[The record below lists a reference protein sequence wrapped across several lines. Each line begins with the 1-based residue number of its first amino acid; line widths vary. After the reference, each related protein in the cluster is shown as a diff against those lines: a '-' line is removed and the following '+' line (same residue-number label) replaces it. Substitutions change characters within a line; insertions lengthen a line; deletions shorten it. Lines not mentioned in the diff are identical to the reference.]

1 MYIIHDSIM
10 IKAIIFDL
18 DGVLVDATDWHFEA
32 LNNALH
38 LFGYEINKQ
47 EHYTVYNALP
57 TMKKLHLL
65 TERKGF
71 PSGLHEVVKRLK
83 RKYTDQYVEQY
94 CRPSYEKQIML
105 THLKDQGLK
114 LAVCSNAQKYSVL
127 NMLKKS
133 QIDHFFDLIVG
144 NDEGYKP
151 KPDSEIYLAAF
162 KKLGVKPNEVVI
174 VEDAPHGVKAAKGSG
189 ANVIE
194 VVGYD
199 QVNLAIFNKYL

>member
-1 MYIIHDSIM
+1 MTSMM
-10 IKAIIFDL
+10 IKAVIFDL
-18 DGVLVDATDWHFEA
+18 DGVLIDATEWHFEA
-32 LNNALH
+32 LNEALH
-38 LFGYEINKQ
+38 LFGYEISKQ
-47 EHYTVYNALP
+47 DHLTVYNGLP
-57 TMKKLHLL
+57 TTEKLNLL

-83 RKYTDQYVEQY
+83 RKYTDQLVDQF

-105 THLKDQGLK
+105 THLKNRGIK

-133 QIDHFFDLIVG
+133 QVDHFFDLIIG

-151 KPDSEIYLAAF
+151 KPNSEIYLAAF
-162 KKLGVKPNEVVI
+162 KKLGVKPKEVIV

-189 ANVIE
+189 ANTIE
-194 VVGYD
+194 VTGYE
-199 QVNLAIFNKYL
+199 QVNLTIFNRFKI

>member
-1 MYIIHDSIM
+1 MI
-10 IKAIIFDL
+10 IKAVIFDL
-18 DGVLVDATDWHFEA
+18 DGVLVDATDWHFKA
-32 LNNALH
+32 LNDALA

-47 EHYTVYNALP
+47 DHLTVYNGLP
-57 TMKKLHLL
+57 TNEKLNLL
-65 TERKGF
+65 SKRKGF
-71 PSGLHEVVKRLK
+71 PSGLHDVVKRLK
-83 RKYTDQYVEQY
+83 RKYTDQFVEQF

-105 THLKDQGLK
+105 THLKKSGIE

-151 KPDSEIYLAAF
+151 KPNSEIYLATF
-162 KKLGVKPNEVVI
+162 KKLGVKPSEVII

-189 ANVIE
+189 AHVIE
-194 VVGYD
+194 VPGFE
-199 QVNLAIFNKYL
+199 QVNLGVFENYLGEVI